1 MGSDACKVFS
11 LTFYFF
17 FFILKLF
24 LYECLKI
31 FLSPLSFL
39 HPSLYPFSEHSLG
52 SLLLTKIKF
61 PKLNSSH
68 LTGEYCMNRTSSY
81 ICEPKEWRVIVSKR
95 HHSEKEE
102 WKRGWWC
109 GGGRMLTL
117 WSEPRFWGTRTWTVT
132 LGVWPWASYILSVS
146 HNFIIFK
153 MNMVASSS

>member
-1 MGSDACKVFS
+1 MVATNLGIGPEFTKSGVSVFPTVKWDPMPVKCFLS
-11 LTFYFF
+11 HSTF

-68 LTGEYCMNRTSSY
+68 LTGDYCMNGRGDDDVAEGECLR
-81 ICEPKEWRVIVSKR
+81 CEVSLGF
-95 HHSEKEE
+95 EV
-102 WKRGWWC
+102 
-109 GGGRMLTL
+109 L
-117 WSEPRFWGTRTWTVT
+117 EPG
-132 LGVWPWASYILSVS
+132 L
-146 HNFIIFK
+146 
-153 MNMVASSS
+153 